1 MPSKAVAD
9 AVDAR
14 LAANWTATPI
24 IPYDTLA
31 QPPDNAEAFV
41 VVQYPVSNGAQ
52 PFLGRTFFEEGA
64 IRIVLNIQRGIGL
77 AQGLAWS
84 DELALIY
91 RAVKFDGIQTFVPDG
106 PIIDDTIENGN
117 WVEFSLVIPYRH
129 EFVSAAYEPAS
140 V

>member
-1 MPSKAVAD
+1 MPSKHVAD

-24 IPYDTLA
+24 IPYDTQA

-41 VVQYPVSNGAQ
+41 VVQYPISNGARA
-52 PFLGRTFFEEGA
+52 FLGITFFEEGA
-64 IRIVLNIQRGIGL
+64 IRVVLNVQRCVGL

-84 DELALIY
+84 DELAFIY
-91 RAVKFDGIQTFVPDG
+91 RAVKFDGIETFVPDG
-106 PIIDDTIENGN
+106 PVVDDTIENGN
-117 WVEFSLVIPYRH
+117 WVEFSIVIPYRH